1 MLSFVAGSSLN
12 HFFLQPQRPPC
23 SGSTALFHA
32 AAAKETKMLEE
43 LLTLGLRPEQCN
55 DSERTALHFAAS
67 AGDLD
72 SCRSLLAA
80 STDSKTLLKCQ
91 DWEGATAVHLSIKS
105 GHASTCRFLFEAT
118 ADLQEIMDFGVTP
131 LQVAADLGHSEVLQ
145 LLLEDLLHPNQPKEA
160 FQRALQG
167 RQGRWSWCL
176 VGSLCQWQV
185 SMCTTVA
192 SSS

>member
-1 MLSFVAGSSLN
+1 
-12 HFFLQPQRPPC
+12 
-23 SGSTALFHA
+23 
-32 AAAKETKMLEE
+32 MLEE

-80 STDSKTLLKCQ
+80 STDSKMLLKCQ

-145 LLLEDLLHPNQPKEA
+145 LLLEDLLYPNQPKEA
-160 FQRALQG
+160 FQRAMQG
-167 RQGRWSWCL
+167 RQGDGRGAWL
-176 VGSLCQWQV
+176 VACANGRLACARLLHQAAEKVKIDLLNEEDRNKRKALTLAALGGHLEV
-185 SMCTTVA
+185 S
-192 SSS
+192 